1 VKDADALLRDL
12 CAASSKLQEAHY
24 IAKKAGQTELAA
36 EILRAGNVVA
46 DQIGKLITRNAQPV
60 EVVS

>member
-1 VKDADALLRDL
+1 MKDADALLREL
-12 CAASSKLQEAHY
+12 CAASSKLQGAHY
-24 IAKKAGQTELAA
+24 LAKKAGQTDLAA

-46 DQIGKLITRNAQPV
+46 DQIGKLVTRQAPAV

>member
-1 VKDADALLRDL
+1 MKDTDVLLRKL

-24 IAKKAGQTELAA
+24 IAKKVGQTELAD

-46 DQIGKLITRNAQPV
+46 DQIGKLVTRQAPAA